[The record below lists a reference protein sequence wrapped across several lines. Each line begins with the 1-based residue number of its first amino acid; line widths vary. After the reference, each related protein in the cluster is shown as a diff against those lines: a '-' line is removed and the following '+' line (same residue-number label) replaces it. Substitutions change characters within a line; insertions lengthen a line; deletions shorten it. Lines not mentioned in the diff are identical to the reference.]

1 MPRGPQ
7 AIGTVLVDL
16 MARTGYARVQSTA
29 ALEAAWREAAGAAA
43 ERFSRVAALRRGK
56 LEVVVANSTVVQ
68 ELSFQKTALLNAL
81 RLALPE
87 EQIRDLR
94 FRVGPIG

>member
-7 AIGTVLVDL
+7 SIGTVLADL

-29 ALEAAWREAAGAAA
+29 SLEAAWREAAGAVA
-43 ERFSRVAALRRGK
+43 ERFTRVGALRRGK
-56 LEVVVANSTVVQ
+56 LEVVVANSTFVQ
-68 ELSFQKTALLNAL
+68 ELSFQKTALLGAL
-81 RLALPE
+81 RRALPD

-94 FRVGPIG
+94 FRVGPLQ